1 MVEVEMTKDIRDYEP
16 KLFGLVT
23 TRQIIVLSI
32 GIAYAAPI
40 ALLIPTDFA
49 NQCMIAVFLML
60 PMILIGWVSV
70 YGMRMET
77 CVIQVV
83 RSMLLSPRQRKYERI
98 DSAEYL
104 KDETKEKKKK
114 IITSEQYPAH
124 R

>member
-70 YGMRMET
+70 YGNFCDPGST
-77 CVIQVV
+77 FHA
-83 RSMLLSPRQRKYERI
+83 SFP
-98 DSAEYL
+98 SA
-104 KDETKEKKKK
+104 KKV
-114 IITSEQYPAH
+114 
-124 R
+124 

>member
-23 TRQIIVLSI
+23 TRQIFVLSI

-49 NQCMIAVFLML
+49 NQCMIVVFLML

-77 CVIQVV
+77 FVIQVV